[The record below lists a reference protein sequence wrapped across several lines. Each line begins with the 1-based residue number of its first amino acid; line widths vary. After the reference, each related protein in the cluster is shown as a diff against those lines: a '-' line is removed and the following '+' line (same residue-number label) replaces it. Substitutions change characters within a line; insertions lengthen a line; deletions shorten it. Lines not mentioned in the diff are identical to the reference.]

1 MENSKK
7 HILIVDD
14 DDRIRNLLKD
24 YLTENNYIVSTA
36 ENADQAKERLQ
47 YLKFEIMILDVMMPG
62 QNGYELTKEIKKQS
76 KIPIIL
82 LTAKGEVENRI
93 KGLELGA
100 DDYIGK
106 PFEPKELLLRIKNI
120 INKNIKINL
129 KSIHYVGSAEVDL
142 NKMTISLN
150 NNLKKGKN

>member
-47 YLKFEIMILDVMMPG
+47 YLKFEIIILDVMMPG

-129 KSIHYVGSAEVDL
+129 KSIHYVGSAE
-142 NKMTISLN
+142 
-150 NNLKKGKN
+150 